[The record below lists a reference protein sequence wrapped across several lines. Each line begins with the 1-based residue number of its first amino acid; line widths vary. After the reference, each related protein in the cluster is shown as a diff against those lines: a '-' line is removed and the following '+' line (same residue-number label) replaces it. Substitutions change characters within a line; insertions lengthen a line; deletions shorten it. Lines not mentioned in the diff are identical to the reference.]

1 MELKEVHRLTPVS
14 LLLAT
19 SLLTAVESVLP
30 IPPNTEANL
39 LASLAQEDA
48 LAIGENLCEAILSH
62 LGSKRAG
69 MGVQCTVHTV
79 QLLTENFPGCSTFF
93 FLTSSL
99 PSVSALLFVFT
110 SFISLP
116 SLPDMSGQMRC
127 DFVLTGE
134 WEKSRANNSGVGSG
148 GESSTDKVTSPE
160 LFCSHNLPHVCF
172 FSCWNVLG
180 TEKEY

>member
-48 LAIGENLCEAILSH
+48 LSIGENLGEAILSH

-69 MGVQCTVHTV
+69 MGVQCTVA
-79 QLLTENFPGCSTFF
+79 CSCSPRI
-93 FLTSSL
+93 FLVVVP
-99 PSVSALLFVFT
+99 PS
-110 SFISLP
+110 
-116 SLPDMSGQMRC
+116 
-127 DFVLTGE
+127 
-134 WEKSRANNSGVGSG
+134 
-148 GESSTDKVTSPE
+148 
-160 LFCSHNLPHVCF
+160 
-172 FSCWNVLG
+172 FS
-180 TEKEY
+180 

>member
-48 LAIGENLCEAILSH
+48 LAIGENLSEAILSH

-69 MGVQCTVHTV
+69 MGVHCAHCAVAHREFSCWLFH
-79 QLLTENFPGCSTFF
+79 LL
-93 FLTSSL
+93 FLDIFSPLSLGTSLCLYLFHL
-99 PSVSALLFVFT
+99 PSVLA
-110 SFISLP
+110 
-116 SLPDMSGQMRC
+116 R
-127 DFVLTGE
+127 
-134 WEKSRANNSGVGSG
+134 
-148 GESSTDKVTSPE
+148 
-160 LFCSHNLPHVCF
+160 HVRP
-172 FSCWNVLG
+172 N
-180 TEKEY
+180 EM

>member
-48 LAIGENLCEAILSH
+48 LSIGENLSEAILSH

-69 MGVQCTVHTV
+69 MGVQCTV

-93 FLTSSL
+93 FLTSSV

-116 SLPDMSGQMRC
+116 SLPDMSGQMRFC
-127 DFVLTGE
+127 
-134 WEKSRANNSGVGSG
+134 ANR
-148 GESSTDKVTSPE
+148 
-160 LFCSHNLPHVCF
+160 
-172 FSCWNVLG
+172 
-180 TEKEY
+180 

>member
-48 LAIGENLCEAILSH
+48 LSIGENLSEAILSH

-69 MGVQCTVHTV
+69 MRDGGAVHCAV
-79 QLLTENFPGCSTFF
+79 AHREFSWLFHLL
-93 FLTSSL
+93 FLDIFSPLSLGTSLCLYLFHL
-99 PSVSALLFVFT
+99 PSVLA
-110 SFISLP
+110 
-116 SLPDMSGQMRC
+116 R
-127 DFVLTGE
+127 
-134 WEKSRANNSGVGSG
+134 
-148 GESSTDKVTSPE
+148 
-160 LFCSHNLPHVCF
+160 HVRP
-172 FSCWNVLG
+172 N
-180 TEKEY
+180 EM